1 MRDLFTGCK
10 SLVYINLNSFIEKEY
25 ILLTTIL
32 SDENTNLIYCIDE
45 NKSPKIA
52 NSIKSIST
60 NNNCNNTCFTKSR
73 KVIIEKKKCI
83 DECINDDTYIY
94 ESNGICYNSEQ
105 EKSDTFSDDINDYS
119 DNIEETEKNDDSQNI
134 QNNGNS
140 QTSEPSTENIEEPLN
155 TEISETLI
163 QTESINTKIS
173 EEVFQTD
180 NGNNNKEEE
189 STDNNDFENN
199 VQTEVLENN
208 EKTQIIQNSEY
219 TEYLEQSENLKFTE
233 RPENNE
239 NNKNTEKTIYT
250 ENKEEND
257 FIKNIQ
263 NFSAENFFKQ
273 TQEEINEYKFEKDEI
288 IKNIK
293 EDLINRQL
301 DNLLQN
307 VTNGIRQDLIA
318 IDNDLIYQITTPEN
332 QKNNNYSNISTI
344 NLGECEN
351 KLKGVYHI
359 DNNLSLIILKI
370 DYYIDQI
377 LIPVIGYEVYHP
389 TKKFQLDLN
398 YCKNIMIELTIPV
411 SINEENIFKHDPN
424 SEYYNDECNRYTTDN
439 GTDILLNDR
448 QNEYIENNLSL
459 CENNCTFKGY
469 DKDTK
474 KALCECQT
482 KQKIESISDII
493 QDKNILSNKFNNT
506 NNSTSNIVTMKC
518 IDTLFSKEGLLTN
531 IGSYLLLVT
540 FVFSII
546 SAFIFYKC
554 GYNMIEISIDRIIKN
569 KKNVTNLNNNKIN
582 IYEIK
587 PKYKSSSKSV
597 NKHNRIGYKK
607 KKSSKSS
614 IKSNPL
620 RKNIKKSKT
629 CFKNYKKDRE
639 SSRHMSSSKLQVKS
653 INIMLNLQKKK
664 NKLLNQNE
672 LKFKENQKKITITNY
687 LDCELNSFDYQ
698 TSLKY
703 DKRTFCKYYFSLLL
717 SKNIILFSFYPVKDY
732 NIKIIKITLFF
743 LSFDIYFAFNTLFF
757 NNSEI
762 HQIYSDEGV
771 YNISFFMSKIIYS
784 FIISYIII
792 NFIRYF
798 SLSER
803 YLIELK
809 NENNK
814 KLINNKGYRAK
825 RCLIIKYISFYLL
838 CFIFITIFWFYLSSF
853 CAVYQNSQIYVFKN
867 AFISFGISIIYQI
880 IFNLLPTIF
889 RIIALKDKNHKSECI
904 FKLSKIL
911 QLI

>member
-10 SLVYINLNSFIEKEY
+10 SLVYINLISFIEKEH
-25 ILLTTIL
+25 IILTTIF
-32 SDENTNLIYCIDE
+32 SDENINLIYCIDE
-45 NKSPKIA
+45 NKSPTII

-73 KVIIEKKKCI
+73 KIIIEKKKCI
-83 DECINDDTYIY
+83 DECINDDTFIY

-119 DNIEETEKNDDSQNI
+119 DNIIETEKNDNSQNI
-134 QNNGNS
+134 QNNENP
-140 QTSEPSTENIEEPLN
+140 QITENIPSTENMEKPLN
-155 TEISETLI
+155 TEISEKII
-163 QTESINTKIS
+163 QTESVNTKIS

-180 NGNNNKEEE
+180 SGNNNKEKEE
-189 STDNNDFENN
+189 NTDKNNYENN
-199 VQTEVLENN
+199 VQTEILENN
-208 EKTQIIQNSEY
+208 EKTEILQKPES
-219 TEYLEQSENLKFTE
+219 SENLEFTE

-239 NNKNTEKTIYT
+239 NNKNIEKNIYT
-250 ENKEEND
+250 ENNK
-257 FIKNIQ
+257 KN
-263 NFSAENFFKQ
+263 NFSENIHNFSSEYFFNQ
-273 TQEEINEYKFEKDEI
+273 TQEKINENRLKKDEI

-293 EDLINRQL
+293 EDLIKGKL
-301 DNLLQN
+301 DFLLQN
-307 VTNGIRQDLIA
+307 VINGTKQDLIA
-318 IDNDLIYQITTPEN
+318 IDNDIIYQITTSEN
-332 QKNNNYSNISTI
+332 QNNNNYSNISTI

-351 KLKGVYHI
+351 KLKEVYHI

-370 DYYIDQI
+370 DYFMEQI
-377 LIPVIGYEVYHP
+377 FIPVIGYEVYHP
-389 TKKFQLDLN
+389 IDKFQLDLSH
-398 YCKNIMIELTIPV
+398 CKDIMIKLNIPV
-411 SINEENIFKHDPN
+411 SINEDNIFKHDPN

-469 DKDTK
+469 NKDSK
-474 KALCECQT
+474 KALCECET
-482 KQKIESISDII
+482 KPKIGLISEII
-493 QDKNILSNKFNNT
+493 QDKNILSNNFNNT

-531 IGSYLLLVT
+531 IGNYLLLFT
-540 FVFSII
+540 FGFFTLSII
-546 SAFIFYKC
+546 LFYRC
-554 GYNMIEISIDRIIKN
+554 GYHMIEKDIDDIIKN
-569 KKNVTNLNNNKIN
+569 KKNDTNLNNNKIN
-582 IYEIK
+582 IYERK
-587 PKYKSSSKSV
+587 RKYKSSSKSV
-597 NKHNRIGYKK
+597 NKHNRIGNKK
-607 KKSSKSS
+607 KKSS
-614 IKSNPL
+614 IISNPL

-653 INIMLNLQKKK
+653 INIMLNLEKKK
-664 NKLLNQNE
+664 NKLLNSNE
-672 LKFKENQKKITITNY
+672 FKFNKNQKKITTINY

-703 DKRTFCKYYFSLLL
+703 DKRTFCQYYFSLLL
-717 SKNIILFSFYPVKDY
+717 SKHIILFSFYLVNDY
-732 NIKIIKITLFF
+732 NIKIIKITLFL
-743 LSFDIYFAFNTLFF
+743 LSFDIYFVVNTLFF

-762 HQIYSDEGV
+762 HQIYSDGGA

-814 KLINNKGYRAK
+814 NIINDKGYRAK
-825 RCLIIKYISFYLL
+825 RCLIIKYISFYVL
-838 CFIFITIFWFYLSSF
+838 CFIFLTIFWFYLSSF

-867 AFISFGISIIYQI
+867 AFISFGIFIIYPI

-889 RIIALKDKNHKSECI
+889 RFIALKDKNQKNECI